1 MAGLTAKQR
10 HRVTIEFFGPRT
22 KKEIKALM
30 DAVRAAAPREAGI
43 RQERIVE
50 SQEDRKPRQPGKKKR
65 GT

>member
-43 RQERIVE
+43 RQERIVDA
-50 SQEDRKPRQPGKKKR
+50 QEERKPRQPSTKGGK
-65 GT
+65 

>member
-43 RQERIVE
+43 RQERIVGA
-50 SQEDRKPRQPGKKKR
+50 QEDRKPRAPRTKKGK
-65 GT
+65 

>member
-43 RQERIVE
+43 RQERIVDT
-50 SQEDRKPRQPGKKKR
+50 QEERKPRQPGKRKG

>member
-30 DAVRAAAPREAGI
+30 DAVRAAAPRDAGI
-43 RQERIVE
+43 RQERVVGT
-50 SQEDRKPRQPGKKKR
+50 QEDRKPRTPAKKPGAK
-65 GT
+65 

>member
-30 DAVRAAAPREAGI
+30 
-43 RQERIVE
+43 
-50 SQEDRKPRQPGKKKR
+50 EDR
-65 GT
+65 

>member
-43 RQERIVE
+43 RQERIVDT
-50 SQEDRKPRQPGKKKR
+50 QEERRPRPPSKKK
-65 GT
+65 GGK